1 MRKLLGLLF
10 ENEGL
15 GRLMC
20 LPGRKIS
27 LDVGSVKYTLYEI
40 VNFSRGRSDVL
51 WGLLRALRRRM
62 AGLRER

>member
-1 MRKLLGLLF
+1 MRKVLGLLF

-20 LPGRKIS
+20 LPRRKIS
-27 LDVGSVKYTLYEI
+27 LDVGSVKCSLYEI

-51 WGLLRALRRRM
+51 W
-62 AGLRER
+62 AGCLT